1 MNAACVFV
9 AYIKS
14 TATITTPQVQ
24 VGRQQQQ
31 QQRKGNR
38 KTFSRYVVNLYR
50 SCGIICLKSL
60 VFILDGVSP
69 KKKKTVNDLD
79 GISKWADIFIF

>member
-31 QQRKGNR
+31 QQRKGNPKLFR
-38 KTFSRYVVNLYR
+38 DMLSISTDLVGLYV
-50 SCGIICLKSL
+50 
-60 VFILDGVSP
+60 
-69 KKKKTVNDLD
+69 
-79 GISKWADIFIF
+79 